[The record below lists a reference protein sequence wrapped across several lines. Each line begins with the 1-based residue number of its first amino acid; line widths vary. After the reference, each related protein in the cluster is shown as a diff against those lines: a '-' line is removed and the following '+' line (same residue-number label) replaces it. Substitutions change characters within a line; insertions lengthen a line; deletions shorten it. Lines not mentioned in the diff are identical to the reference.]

1 VIFTGDWSMPVKEAE
16 ATNSLIDQGVDVLTC
31 HVDGPKT
38 MVENAARRGAMV
50 CGYHVNQSPLAPK
63 AYLTGAEWN
72 WEALYPKFVKMIA
85 AGESIPNF
93 YRGGL
98 KEEIVKVSPYGEAVS
113 AEARKHADDVK
124 AKLTSGDYTIFK
136 GPIMDNKGKTVIAA
150 GTDRGQKDPELE
162 KMDYLIEGVIGAT
175 S

>member
-1 VIFTGDWSMPVKEAE
+1 MPVKEAE

-50 CGYHVNQSPLAPK
+50 CGYHANQSPLAPK

-85 AGESIPNF
+85 GRRSDPELLSRRPEGRDRQVLALWRRRSRPK
-93 YRGGL
+93 RA
-98 KEEIVKVSPYGEAVS
+98 STPT
-113 AEARKHADDVK
+113 
-124 AKLTSGDYTIFK
+124 TSRPSSCAGDYAIFK
-136 GPIMDNKGKTVIAA
+136 GPIADNKGKTVIAA
-150 GTDRGQKDPELE
+150 GTERGQKDPELE
-162 KMDYLIEGVIGAT
+162 KMDYLVEGVIGAT